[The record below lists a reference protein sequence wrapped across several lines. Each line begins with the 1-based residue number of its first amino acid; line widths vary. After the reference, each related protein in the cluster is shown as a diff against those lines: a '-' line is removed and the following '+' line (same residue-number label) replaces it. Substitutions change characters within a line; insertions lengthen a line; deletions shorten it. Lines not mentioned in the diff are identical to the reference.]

1 MLTMMIVDDEPL
13 AVHYLTETLLE
24 LEELEC
30 QILKVHSGKE
40 AIEKM
45 ETGKVDI
52 LLTDIRMPG
61 MSGME
66 LADIT
71 RKRWPWCRIVFL
83 TGYDDFTYAQ
93 TAIRNGG
100 IDFVLKTEG
109 DEAIIAA
116 VQKAVQDI
124 ALEIDREDILKRSR
138 EQLHSAMPTIRRDY
152 LRQLIQGESES
163 LAVRARRFDELAIG
177 LHAGLPVLLVTGRL
191 DEWGS
196 FAAPSD
202 QSLLF
207 YSVQNIAE
215 EYLKDSLR
223 MIALPYDRNRFVW
236 LVQPRESAE
245 SQDQQEQ
252 ALRTLSGG
260 VELVQAACRRHLKV
274 PVSFMLAS
282 SFCTWEALMQ
292 RMESLKLQLAY
303 GIGKGHEMLLTEK
316 RNEDKDEVR
325 SSKLFYEEEEL
336 RIHLRK
342 MDLLETYLDN
352 GEKEGCEHVF
362 GEVKKA
368 ITLLSHSEGGEALA
382 YEAFS
387 HLSAFL
393 FTYINKRHLKDQLG
407 EAFRLE
413 ALLNPF
419 DHPSPLAAVQF
430 LARMALSL
438 ADYNGVKKAE
448 RTTDMIGQI
457 HHYVQ
462 TYLHEELSLTRLA
475 ELVYLSPPYL
485 SRMYKQTTGQGL
497 LDYITE
503 VRMKRAKTLLL
514 TTDHKIHE
522 IATMIGLESAP
533 YFTRLFKKI
542 TGLTP
547 QVYRDSKLTG

>member
-24 LEELEC
+24 LEELDC
-30 QILKVHSGKE
+30 QILKAHSGKE

-45 ETGKVDI
+45 EAGKVDI

-138 EQLHSAMPTIRRDY
+138 EQLHSALPTIRRDY

-163 LAVRARRFDELAIG
+163 LTVRARRFEELAIG
-177 LHAGLPVLLVTGRL
+177 LHAGLPVLLVIGRL

-215 EYLKDSLR
+215 EYLKDSLQ

-236 LVQPRESAE
+236 LVQPRESADTK
-245 SQDQQEQ
+245 DQQEQ

-368 ITLLSHSEGGEALA
+368 VTLLSHSEGGEALA

-413 ALLNPF
+413 ALLNPL
-419 DHPSPLAAVQF
+419 DHASPLAALQF

-438 ADYNGVKKAE
+438 ADYNGLKKAE

-462 TYLHEELSLTRLA
+462 TYLQEELSLTRLA

-497 LDYITE
+497 LDYITD